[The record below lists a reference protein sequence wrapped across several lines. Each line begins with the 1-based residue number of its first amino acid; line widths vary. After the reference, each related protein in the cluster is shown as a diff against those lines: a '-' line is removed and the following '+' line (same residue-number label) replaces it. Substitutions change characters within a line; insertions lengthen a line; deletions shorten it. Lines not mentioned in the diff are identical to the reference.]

1 MSSPIGSNVLSSI
14 NQTSSAA
21 TAANNKASGDL
32 RTNFM
37 TLLTTQLQNQDPT
50 KPLENA
56 ELTSQ
61 LAQINTVSG
70 IEELNKTMTNITSQ
84 VSTGQQIAATQL
96 IGRGVLVAGDNIL
109 VGKGETT
116 PFGFELSAPSD
127 KVTVTI
133 KNSAGDVVR
142 TYGVGPLKA
151 GVQAEIWDGKIT
163 DGTVAPD
170 GAYTF
175 SIDASAG
182 GVSTEATEL
191 NYAMVGGVSKDADGN
206 ALLDLGG
213 AYGQVKLSD
222 VRQIISIQE

>member
-1 MSSPIGSNVLSSI
+1 MSTTIGSNVLDTV
-14 NQTSSAA
+14 NQTSAKAA
-21 TAANNKASGDL
+21 TANSKASADL
-32 RTNFM
+32 HTNFL

-50 KPLENA
+50 KPVENA

-70 IEELNKTMTNITSQ
+70 IEELNKT
-84 VSTGQQIAATQL
+84 VSAITGQMSTAQQLQASSL
-96 IGRGVLVAGDNIL
+96 IGHGVLVAGNNIL
-109 VGKGETT
+109 VGEGETT
-116 PFGFELSAPSD
+116 PYGFELQAPAD
-127 KVTVTI
+127 KVTVTV

-142 TYGVGPLKA
+142 TFEAGPLKA
-151 GVQAEIWDGKIT
+151 GVQGGTWDGKVT

-175 SIDASAG
+175 DIAASTG
-182 GVSTEATEL
+182 GVSQDVTEL
-191 NYAMVGGVSKDADGN
+191 NYALVGGVSKDADGN

-222 VRQIISIQE
+222 VRQVI